1 MKREKMITGLTVA
14 LFSLAF
20 VGAFFVQGDEEKA
33 PELGYAIERNIISSS
48 RQLDPNANGE
58 SVAALTSE
66 NSLEDLENAYYYQM
80 IEDEYIHINDCQ
92 MEVAPLAKSRTGEP
106 FAQAKHNQSCD
117 C

>member
-1 MKREKMITGLTVA
+1 MKREKMITGLSVA
-14 LFSLAF
+14 LFSLVF

-33 PELGYAIERNIISSS
+33 AELGYAIERNIISSS
-48 RQLDPNANGE
+48 HQLDPNANGG

-66 NSLEDLENAYYYQM
+66 DRLEDLENAYYYQM

-92 MEVAPLAKSRTGEP
+92 MEVAPLAKSRTCEP